1 MAQIETK
8 KKINIAV
15 ISNSPNEIR
24 ERAEMFFNQVFKTF
38 QDKIAWEYIS
48 YKDLLEESN
57 FNKAKSMDGLILSSS
72 NFIISDPIVQEKMLV
87 EMYLVR
93 EFKGPIYGM
102 CFGHHLLEFMFGAP
116 VTEQSPVDFF
126 NNSIINFETD
136 SQKKHINSSKLA
148 KIQYAPII
156 ENNLGSIVN
165 FPDNTE
171 YKPLFRDDFEIQT
184 PPPLCEIYAKQHQ
197 SLPIY
202 GVDFRMD
209 ENAPDEA
216 FRTAVDILQKFLNHF
231 FT

>member
-1 MAQIETK
+1 MAQKDIK

-24 ERAEMFFNQVFKTF
+24 ERAEMFFNQVFKIF
-38 QDKIAWEYIS
+38 QDKITWEYIS

-57 FNKAKSMDGLILSSS
+57 FNQAKSMDGLVLSSS

-87 EMYLVR
+87 EMFLVR

-102 CFGHHLLEFMFGAP
+102 CFGHHLLEFMFGAQ
-116 VTEQSPVDFF
+116 VTEQSPIDFF
-126 NNSIINFETD
+126 NNTMINFQTD
-136 SQKKHINSSKLA
+136 SQNNHFDSLKLT

-156 ENNLGSIVN
+156 KQNLGSIVN
-165 FPDNTE
+165 FPDKTE
-171 YKPLFRDDFEIQT
+171 YLPLFRDDFSIET

-202 GVDFRMD
+202 GLDFRMND
-209 ENAPDEA
+209 NAPDDA
-216 FRTAVDILQKFLNHF
+216 FSTAVDILKKFLNHF
-231 FT
+231 FI